1 MNSPDEVW
9 LSRGGMKIVVL
20 LICSLKLS
28 PSTDSF
34 TDLFSHLLQL
44 QARKKKVSL
53 CCNAIKF

>member
-34 TDLFSHLLQL
+34 TDLFGHLLQL
-44 QARKKKVSL
+44 QARKKKFHCV
-53 CCNAIKF
+53 AMQ